1 MLGDQIL
8 NWVNKYLCFEPMT
21 LYKSSLNTG
30 SSVVQVVKKKS
41 KNAQQPPI
49 PEQTTIQGGKQGNKN
64 NKVQSFLAGGALINN
79 RASPRHYRY
88 KNLSKLD
95 LLILI
100 VIMKNKSLKNLY
112 S

>member
-1 MLGDQIL
+1 MLGDQFL
-8 NWVNKYLCFEPMT
+8 TWVNINLCFEPMI
-21 LYKSSLNTG
+21 LCKSSLNTG

-88 KNLSKLD
+88 NNLSKLEFRN
-95 LLILI
+95 
-100 VIMKNKSLKNLY
+100 IMLPKKQGTHSPMH
-112 S
+112 